1 MCWMCYVPVD
11 LPKVNGFTAL
21 DTTDSSTSLNWISVV
36 GASGYLLSWRHISE
50 LDTKKEKLGP
60 AATMLKLSDLLYGR
74 TYIFTIRPLYGE
86 VEGPI
91 TSIYHRIVAKDRPLV
106 PVQSLPATPAP
117 LPPHTLTASHPNAA
131 KATTVHTHST
141 VTKAPSKTPAGTAKK
156 PPSTTVVKT
165 AAATTTVVKTAA
177 ATTSVGHLTTTT
189 RNVLVLDTETT
200 VGPGPVCGRVK
211 ADIVFLVDESWSI

>member
-1 MCWMCYVPVD
+1 MVGGREGSPFLVTARTLD
-11 LPKVNGFTAL
+11 LPKVNGFAAL
-21 DTTDSSTSLNWISVV
+21 DTTDSSTSLNWISIA

-50 LDTKKEKLGP
+50 LDAKKEKLGP

-106 PVQSLPATPAP
+106 PVQSLPAMPAP
-117 LPPHTLTASHPNAA
+117 LPPHTLTASHLNAA

-165 AAATTTVVKTAA
+165 AAATT
-177 ATTSVGHLTTTT
+177 SVGHLTTTT

-200 VGPGPVCGRVK
+200 VGPGPGN
-211 ADIVFLVDESWSI
+211 SIL